1 MLCKNSWKKVK
12 LFSKNGNVLSLEQRK
27 LLMKKIIGSQF
38 GYSPLTWM
46 FCERKTNARIN
57 HDHERALKEIWL

>member
-1 MLCKNSWKKVK
+1 
-12 LFSKNGNVLSLEQRK
+12 
-27 LLMKKIIGSQF
+27 MKKIIGSQF

-57 HDHERALKEIWL
+57 YDHERALKEIWL